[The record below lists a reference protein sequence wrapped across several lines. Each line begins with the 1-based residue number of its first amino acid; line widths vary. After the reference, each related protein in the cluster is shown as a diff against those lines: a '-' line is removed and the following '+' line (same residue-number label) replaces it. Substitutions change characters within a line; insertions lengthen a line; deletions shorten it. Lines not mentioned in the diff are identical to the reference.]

1 MLGTRWG
8 RRAAAHRGGERGSL
22 SIWIQ
27 IEGEWG
33 GEEEQIEGEWDGG
46 RRKKRVWRN

>member
-46 RRKKRVWRN
+46 RRKN